1 MRDSE
6 KIHADLRKNIL
17 KIAAKIRRRF
27 KNLKF
32 ASKLEMN
39 FRNY

>member
-6 KIHADLRKNIL
+6 KIDADLRKKYSEIRGQN
-17 KIAAKIRRRF
+17 RRRF

-32 ASKLEMN
+32 ASKLEVN
-39 FRNY
+39 LRNN